1 MEKQIKEW
9 LESYR
14 PVRQQ
19 TVRSETTKG
28 KYGALPPPVYA
39 VQLTSNKS
47 ARGEG
52 SHVACLKFKRSR
64 VGALTM
70 FHVALTV
77 AVGNLKKGCRLS
89 RFHFKCCHYLLGHV
103 ACQNLD
109 FDSMNKNKGYH

>member
-1 MEKQIKEW
+1 MEEQIKEW

-47 ARGEG
+47 EERLGFHEKKTKVSLANAR
-52 SHVACLKFKRSR
+52 C
-64 VGALTM
+64 
-70 FHVALTV
+70 
-77 AVGNLKKGCRLS
+77 
-89 RFHFKCCHYLLGHV
+89 
-103 ACQNLD
+103 
-109 FDSMNKNKGYH
+109 

>member
-9 LESYR
+9 LESYG

-89 RFHFKCCHYLLGHV
+89 RFHFKCCRYLLGH
-103 ACQNLD
+103 AA
-109 FDSMNKNKGYH
+109 